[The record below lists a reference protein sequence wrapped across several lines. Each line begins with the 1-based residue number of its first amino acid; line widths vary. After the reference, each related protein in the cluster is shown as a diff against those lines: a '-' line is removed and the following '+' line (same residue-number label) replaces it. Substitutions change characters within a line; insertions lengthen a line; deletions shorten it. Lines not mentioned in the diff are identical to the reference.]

1 VNELAPPVFPRA
13 PQKTVE
19 VIHHRLIESV
29 ALVGLA
35 TRMSAVSGAT
45 SREVVALESRLVSV
59 YEATVPTGE
68 ARAVAPTHQG
78 MCNFNWNFR
87 GQEIERSAL
96 VAGDGGCL
104 VDATE
109 FFGDA
114 EYRLDVQPE
123 GESRRKP

>member
-19 VIHHRLIESV
+19 VIRHRLVESV
-29 ALVGLA
+29 ALIGLA
-35 TRMSAVSGAT
+35 TRMSAVTDAT
-45 SREVVALESRLVSV
+45 SREVVAVESRLISV

-68 ARAVAPTHQG
+68 TRAVAPTHQG
-78 MCNFNWNFR
+78 MCNFNWNFCGR
-87 GQEIERSAL
+87 EIERSAL
-96 VAGDGGCL
+96 VADDDGCL
-104 VDATE
+104 VDAAE

-114 EYRLDVQPE
+114 EYRLVVQPE

>member
-1 VNELAPPVFPRA
+1 MNELPLPVFPRA

-45 SREVVALESRLVSV
+45 SREVVAVESRLISV

-68 ARAVAPTHQG
+68 TRATAPAHQG
-78 MCNFNWNFR
+78 MCNFNWNFCGR
-87 GQEIERSAL
+87 EIERSAL
-96 VAGDGGCL
+96 VTGDDGYL
-104 VDATE
+104 VDAAE
-109 FFGDA
+109 FFGDGP
-114 EYRLDVQPE
+114 YRLVVQPE
-123 GESRRKP
+123 GESRRQP

>member
-1 VNELAPPVFPRA
+1 VNELPPPVFPRA
-13 PQKTVE
+13 PGKTVE

-35 TRMSAVSGAT
+35 AHMSAVSGAT
-45 SREVVALESRLVSV
+45 SREVVAVESRLVSV

-87 GQEIERSAL
+87 GREIERSAL
-96 VAGDGGCL
+96 VTSDDGCL
-104 VDATE
+104 VDVAE

-114 EYRLDVQPE
+114 EYRLVVQPE
-123 GESRRKP
+123 GESRRQP